1 MQYRTL
7 GRTGLKVSLLG
18 FGTGGP
24 SSLGQSS
31 GMTQKEQTALVH
43 RCFDLGINLFDTSTL
58 YGRSEEI
65 LGRALKE
72 IPRDSYILSTKWAHA
87 TTWSS
92 LGVGGEDGP
101 LVEDPQDLIR
111 GVEDSLARLGT
122 DHVDIFQFH
131 GLRPQQ
137 YHEVVDRFCP
147 AMKRLQQDGKV
158 RFIGFTTRYIADP
171 AHEAALLGLRTDP
184 DLWDTIMLK
193 YGILNQVAANEI
205 LPLALEHGTG
215 VLNMAAVRI
224 KLPRPDQLEELITD
238 WKRRGMV
245 SSNALPEKNPLGWLV
260 HDDVDSVVSA
270 GYKFAADHEAIS
282 TVLTGTAN
290 QAHLEENAAALERPS
305 LADAD
310 RQRLVNLF
318 GQIAEYA

>member
-7 GRTGLKVSLLG
+7 GRTGLKISLLG

-31 GMTQKEQTALVH
+31 GMTQKEQTALVR
-43 RCFDLGINLFDTSTL
+43 RCFDLGINLFDTSSL

-65 LGRALKE
+65 LGQGLKG
-72 IPRDSYILSTKWAHA
+72 IPRDSYVLSTKWAHA
-87 TTWSS
+87 TIWSS
-92 LGVGGEDGP
+92 PGEGDEDGP

-111 GVEDSLARLGT
+111 GVEDSLGRLGT
-122 DHVDIFQFH
+122 DHIDIFQFH

-224 KLPRPDQLEELITD
+224 KLPQPDQLEALIAD
-238 WKRRGMV
+238 WRRRGMIPTDG
-245 SSNALPEKNPLGWLV
+245 LPEKNPLGWLV

-270 GYKFAADHEAIS
+270 GYKFAADHAAIS

-290 QAHLEENAAALERPS
+290 QAHLEENAAALEQPS
-305 LADAD
+305 LAESD
-310 RQRLVNLF
+310 RQRLVDIF